1 MRKGFLSIAILFTLA
16 AAGAARAQ
24 LVHGTTIHAGSPE
37 DQAMDAISTATDP
50 AQKLALIDKFMADFG
65 KGDMAIIA
73 NELYVSYFADA
84 KDYAKMADYCQKILA
99 VDPDNFN
106 ATIHLARAES
116 ELGKIAP
123 LFDAGEKMNAI
134 ILRYKAQKPPADSV
148 SADWQSRHDQA
159 LADQHD
165 QIVYVQDLL
174 ASAVFHAQSPAEQA
188 AFGERFAADF
198 PDSPYAASC
207 EGLAARAYLQLQNI
221 PKMTATGEKALSM
234 DPDNVDTLLLLAD
247 YYSDKGQELAKADAY
262 AKKAIAVLPTLK
274 KPENFTDDQ
283 WQKQTNFQMGLALS
297 AEGQILIN
305 REDLDGALSA
315 FQKASPLLKTNTVYY
330 ARNLYRLGFTYAR
343 MKKVPEATAALTEAA
358 SLNTPFRAMAQQT
371 LQQLQTP
378 APAPKKTS
386 HE

>member
-1 MRKGFLSIAILFTLA
+1 MRKGFLSLAILFTLA
-16 AAGAARAQ
+16 AAGAAHAQ

-37 DQAMDAISTATDP
+37 DQAMDAISSATDP

-73 NELYVSYFADA
+73 NELYVSYYTDA

-99 VDPDNFN
+99 LDPDNFN
-106 ATIHLARAES
+106 AAIHLARAES

-134 ILRYKAQKPPADSV
+134 IVRYKAQKPPADSIP
-148 SADWQSRHDQA
+148 ADWQSRHDQA

-188 AFGERFAADF
+188 AFGERFAVDF

-221 PKMTATGEKALSM
+221 PKMIATGEKVLGM
-234 DPDNVDTLLLLAD
+234 DPNNADTLTLLAD

-283 WQKQTNFQMGLALS
+283 WQKQINFQTGLAWS
-297 AEGQILIN
+297 VEGQILIN

-315 FQKASPLLKTNTVYY
+315 FQKASPLLKSNTVYY

-358 SLNTPFRAMAQQT
+358 SLNTPFKAMALQT

>member
-1 MRKGFLSIAILFTLA
+1 MRKGFLSFAILFTLA

-274 KPENFTDDQ
+274 NLKTSPTTSGKSKPISR
-283 WQKQTNFQMGLALS
+283 W
-297 AEGQILIN
+297 
-305 REDLDGALSA
+305 
-315 FQKASPLLKTNTVYY
+315 ASPCPPKAKFLSIAKTLTVPFPLF
-330 ARNLYRLGFTYAR
+330 RKR
-343 MKKVPEATAALTEAA
+343 VPCSRPTRFITRGIFIVSGSPMRE
-358 SLNTPFRAMAQQT
+358 
-371 LQQLQTP
+371 
-378 APAPKKTS
+378 
-386 HE
+386 